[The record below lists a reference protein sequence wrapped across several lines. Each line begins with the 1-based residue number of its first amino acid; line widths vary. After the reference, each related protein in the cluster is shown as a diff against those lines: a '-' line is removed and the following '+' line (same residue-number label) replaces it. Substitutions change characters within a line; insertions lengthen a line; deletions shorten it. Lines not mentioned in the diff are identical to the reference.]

1 MATVTFRFSVVTT
14 VGPETQLMV
23 VGSPEQMGHWEP
35 DSAVHMHAFRDVI
48 SSAEPSFWQADVP
61 VSEKALRE
69 TIYFKFLKRV
79 NGEIIWEGRGSQD
92 DRHCDYDDANVV
104 DGVHCFPACHWIESW
119 GHSNEMHH
127 TTNFY
132 FNIADHQAIHFSRI
146 LHCLWLGS
154 CPRQKEHVTTI
165 LRHDLAV
172 TAIMNF
178 QTEHDLATNSAG
190 CAPGQQVTVDTMSA
204 LCHQAEMV
212 YIWIPTPDMSTEGR
226 IRMLPQAVFLLHGL
240 LECGHTVYVHCNAGV
255 GRAAAAIAG
264 YLRYI
269 LGWSAR
275 RCEYFLRAHRP
286 AVYLDEEALEMA
298 SGDFAQKFGHVRR
311 CINEKQEVR
320 AF

>member
-1 MATVTFRFSVVTT
+1 MLRGVVTT
-14 VGPETQLMV
+14 VGPEVQLMV
-23 VGSPEQMGHWEP
+23 VGSPEEMGHWEP
-35 DSAVHMHAFRDVI
+35 DRAVHMHACRDVI
-48 SSAEPSFWQADVP
+48 SPAEPSFWQADVS

-69 TIYFKFLKRV
+69 TIYFKFMKRIS
-79 NGEIIWEGRGSQD
+79 GEIIWEGRGSQD

-132 FNIADHQAIHFSRI
+132 FNIADHQAIHFSRQHTHTQTPVSYTP
-146 LHCLWLGS
+146 LDVYKS
-154 CPRQKEHVTTI
+154 QR
-165 LRHDLAV
+165 LASEQLPWCV
-172 TAIMNF
+172 
-178 QTEHDLATNSAG
+178 SA
-190 CAPGQQVTVDTMSA
+190 
-204 LCHQAEMV
+204 
-212 YIWIPTPDMSTEGR
+212 GR

-255 GRAAAAIAG
+255 GRAAAAVAG

-275 RCEYFLRAHRP
+275 RCEYFLRARRP

-298 SGDFAQKFGHVRR
+298 TGDFAQKFGHVRR
-311 CINEKQEVR
+311 CINEEQEVR
-320 AF
+320 VY